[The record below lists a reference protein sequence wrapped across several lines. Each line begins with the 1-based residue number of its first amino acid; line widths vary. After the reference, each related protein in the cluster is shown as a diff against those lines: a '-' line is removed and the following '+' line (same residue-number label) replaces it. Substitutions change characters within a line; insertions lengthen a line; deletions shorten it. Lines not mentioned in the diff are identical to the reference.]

1 MAISWVFKK
10 NLMYMSMSTIYM
22 YIYLSREKKGK
33 QERKEEKGL
42 YTGLEHKQ
50 CLYVYGYFDLSSQI

>member
-1 MAISWVFKK
+1 
-10 NLMYMSMSTIYM
+10 MYMSMSTIYM
-22 YIYLSREKKGK
+22 CIYLSREKKGK